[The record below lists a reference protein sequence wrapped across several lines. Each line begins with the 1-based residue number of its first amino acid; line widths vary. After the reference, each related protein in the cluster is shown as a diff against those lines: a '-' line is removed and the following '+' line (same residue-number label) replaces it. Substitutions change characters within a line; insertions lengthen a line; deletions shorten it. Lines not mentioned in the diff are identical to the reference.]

1 MRLALQCN
9 TSYARCYVAFQDKRS
24 TAPKGA
30 KDGSQGSFASEV
42 FSHKEAQKAQKDFI
56 DFCAFCAS
64 LWQMI
69 SFFVAE
75 SVRGRHSVHLSQFRP
90 VARRYQ

>member
-1 MRLALQCN
+1 M
-9 TSYARCYVAFQDKRS
+9 SSK
-24 TAPKGA
+24 
-30 KDGSQGSFASEV
+30 ASEAQPKLV
-42 FSHKEAQKAQKDFI
+42 ARGALPQKYFSHKEAQKAQKDFI

-75 SVRGRHSVHLSQFRP
+75 SVRGRHS
-90 VARRYQ
+90 